1 MRARQNSRFF
11 WNLLF
16 IYLLNIPKWDSTLL
30 KMDWID
36 FLDDCG
42 GLIVDGSA
50 RQEEESESRLINGN
64 KNKKVQHKEGFSGG
78 GIQTTELVPA
88 MSTLRLRVMRQRNVT
103 RAIQLADSA
112 VVQKFALTPSSA
124 QQQFRKILF
133 QFCNKGFCY
142 KAALLLDS
150 ILRERKI
157 NQFAHF
163 SS

>member
-1 MRARQNSRFF
+1 MKLCERGQIRGFF

-36 FLDDCG
+36 FPDDCG

-64 KNKKVQHKEGFSGG
+64 KNKKVQPKEGFSGG

-88 MSTLRLRVMRQRNVT
+88 MSTFRLRVMRQRNVT
-103 RAIQLADSA
+103 RAIQVS
-112 VVQKFALTPSSA
+112 
-124 QQQFRKILF
+124 R
-133 QFCNKGFCY
+133 
-142 KAALLLDS
+142 
-150 ILRERKI
+150 
-157 NQFAHF
+157 
-163 SS
+163 